1 MPVMDGF
8 EVVHAIRERERE
20 TGQHLPIIALTARS
34 SARDRERC
42 LLAGMD
48 EFMSKPVE
56 APELWSAIDRLVARF
71 APATGRA
78 AVSIDKGLLD
88 ARVILRA
95 CGGDAGLLEK
105 LRLVFRQRLPE
116 HVAGIRTALAERNL
130 GQLREAAHKLVGT
143 VAPFSTVTADLAVTL
158 EDAAMGEDLDSCA
171 PLVERLERMS
181 QGLLDA
187 TVTLSLD
194 SLAL

>member
-1 MPVMDGF
+1 LRVLVAEDNDLNIALLRELLKTRGHQPQFARDGRAALELALQGTSDLLVLDLHMPEMDGF

-48 EFMSKPVE
+48 EFMSKPIE

-71 APATGRA
+71 APAKRRVA
-78 AVSIDKGLLD
+78 ASIEPGLLD

-95 CGGDAGLLEK
+95 CGGS
-105 LRLVFRQRLPE
+105 
-116 HVAGIRTALAERNL
+116 AE
-130 GQLREAAHKLVGT
+130 
-143 VAPFSTVTADLAVTL
+143 
-158 EDAAMGEDLDSCA
+158 
-171 PLVERLERMS
+171 
-181 QGLLDA
+181 
-187 TVTLSLD
+187 
-194 SLAL
+194 